1 MTARTA
7 AVVLLTPLVLL
18 AGLLAVAGVTAVA
31 LGKRMSRAT
40 PARRPAP
47 VAVRRLEPAAADV
60 ALGVV
65 TRRAA

>member
-1 MTARTA
+1 MTARTV
-7 AVVLLTPLVLL
+7 AVVVLTPLVLL
-18 AGLLAVAGVTAVA
+18 AGLLAVVGLTALAV
-31 LGKRMSRAT
+31 GKRMSRAV

-47 VAVRRLEPAAADV
+47 APVRRLEPAAADV